1 MHTDATPM
9 TEDSPLVEISDSDD
23 NSHQNSPLQYFKGTS
38 SPPSKKANKR
48 GYEALSPEENRML
61 MHQVKQLQNQLTK
74 MHEDHNAT
82 IAQLN
87 ETFKQ
92 QLEFAKA
99 ESVRSRREA
108 ENTLIQ
114 LRAIIMAS
122 VIDDP
127 VRAQQIN
134 EAFAAFE
141 QTKGPQPSTSNYTP
155 KPTPPI
161 NTANKFAILD
171 TISTRTRNARN
182 VTVPNQSEVVKAQKA
197 LKAQLEAQNNPNQPP
212 PAPITNRT
220 VKQPKIP
227 QIVVLLEP
235 NGCLKN
241 GKKLAEVLQPLNV
254 DYRQTRTSNG
264 YRVFPKDLDS
274 HFAISEALAGGAQH
288 YTHDQKSA
296 KTFKRVLKGLD
307 QEDPDEVKMKIGETT
322 SVTPSIVTTLGR
334 GSALSGQLYLVTW
347 PAGTMNA
354 TQLESHRYL
363 GRYKVSWEAPRKRE
377 PGPTQC
383 TRCTRFGHG
392 QKNCNCNPVCLFCA
406 GNHLFNTCV
415 MATAEETVRAPHLKC
430 FNCSQIA
437 DRNSKHAA
445 NDKVCL
451 SRAEALLRRPAA
463 RSPKVNS
470 NPTPN
475 HFDSIKWTPGSTS
488 FASIARKGGQDA
500 DASQPSSS
508 NHDFLLKMRAF
519 AQDLNKAKSDFERK
533 ALAIDF
539 MLSS

>member
-1 MHTDATPM
+1 MSEKPQVSDCKNSPPSAQPVSSLSADNLQSQSQSPTVESMHTDATPM

-114 LRAIIMAS
+114 LRAIIMSS

-141 QTKGPQPSTSNYTP
+141 QTKGPQPSTSKYTP

-197 LKAQLEAQNNPNQPP
+197 LKAQLEAQNNPNQ
-212 PAPITNRT
+212 T
-220 VKQPKIP
+220 
-227 QIVVLLEP
+227 
-235 NGCLKN
+235 
-241 GKKLAEVLQPLNV
+241 
-254 DYRQTRTSNG
+254 
-264 YRVFPKDLDS
+264 
-274 HFAISEALAGGAQH
+274 
-288 YTHDQKSA
+288 
-296 KTFKRVLKGLD
+296 
-307 QEDPDEVKMKIGETT
+307 
-322 SVTPSIVTTLGR
+322 
-334 GSALSGQLYLVTW
+334 
-347 PAGTMNA
+347 
-354 TQLESHRYL
+354 TQL
-363 GRYKVSWEAPRKRE
+363 
-377 PGPTQC
+377 
-383 TRCTRFGHG
+383 
-392 QKNCNCNPVCLFCA
+392 
-406 GNHLFNTCV
+406 
-415 MATAEETVRAPHLKC
+415 
-430 FNCSQIA
+430 
-437 DRNSKHAA
+437 
-445 NDKVCL
+445 
-451 SRAEALLRRPAA
+451 
-463 RSPKVNS
+463 SP
-470 NPTPN
+470 P
-475 HFDSIKWTPGSTS
+475 
-488 FASIARKGGQDA
+488 
-500 DASQPSSS
+500 
-508 NHDFLLKMRAF
+508 
-519 AQDLNKAKSDFERK
+519 
-533 ALAIDF
+533 
-539 MLSS
+539 